1 MPRRVGKSWRAV
13 AGLAFVADAKSV
25 RARAVAPSDSIECFR
40 MMLRARQFARAFAFR
55 RTPEIQW
62 EDER

>member
-40 MMLRARQFARAFAFR
+40 MMLSRSPVRAGVRFS
-55 RTPEIQW
+55 TYT
-62 EDER
+62 